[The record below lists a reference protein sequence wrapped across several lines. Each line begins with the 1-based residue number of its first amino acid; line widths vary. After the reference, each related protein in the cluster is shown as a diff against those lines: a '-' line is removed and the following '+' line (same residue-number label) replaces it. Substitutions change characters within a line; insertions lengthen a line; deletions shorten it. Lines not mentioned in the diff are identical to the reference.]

1 MVDRADLD
9 KSLQDVQDTDDI
21 EQVQAQLDSAK
32 RELETFKEA
41 LAEKEAEKQN
51 YKEQVDVLEVLRQLQ
66 YENYRILEPRYEFE
80 KMDEYW
86 EAAKKQL
93 WYKQRQERQTD
104 KGVLDRFDAELKSI
118 QERIDANASKIE
130 KLQSLLEE

>member
-1 MVDRADLD
+1 MVDQVDLD

-41 LAEKEAEKQN
+41 LAGKEAEKQN
-51 YKEQVDVLEVLRQLQ
+51 YKEQVEVLEVLRQLQ
-66 YENYRILEPRYEFE
+66 YDNYRILEPRYEFE